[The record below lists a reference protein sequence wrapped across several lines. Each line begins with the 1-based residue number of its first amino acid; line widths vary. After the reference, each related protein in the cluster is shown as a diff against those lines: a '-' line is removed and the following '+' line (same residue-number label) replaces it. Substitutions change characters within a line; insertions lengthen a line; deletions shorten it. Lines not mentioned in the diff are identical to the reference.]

1 MAIPALHRK
10 RTYEDYRRTPDDER
24 YELLDGEL
32 IMVPAPRVDHQ
43 LVVLRLAGLL
53 QAFVEERGLGVVL
66 AAPCDVVLSD
76 TDVVQPD
83 VLFVSRERAHLIVA
97 ENVRGAPD
105 LVVEVLSPST
115 GERDRTVKRALYARH
130 GVREYWQ
137 VDTPART
144 VTVLRAAGADFRTAD
159 VYRGDQVA
167 RSAVLD
173 GFGVGLERLFGLDAL
188 PEAARP
194 GRVRAPRPPNARRGR
209 L

>member
-1 MAIPALHRK
+1 MAVPALHRK

-43 LVVLRLAGLL
+43 RVVVRLTILL
-53 QAFVEERGLGVVL
+53 QTFVEERGLGEVL
-66 AAPCDVVLSD
+66 VAPCDVVLSD

-83 VLFVSRERAHLIVA
+83 VLFVSRERAHVIVP
-97 ENVRGAPD
+97 ENLRGAPD

-137 VDTPART
+137 VDPQART
-144 VTVLRAAGADFRTAD
+144 VTVLRAPGADFESAD
-159 VYRGDQVA
+159 VYRGDRVA
-167 RSAVLD
+167 RSTVLD
-173 GFGVGLERLFGLDAL
+173 GFGVELERIFGLDA
-188 PEAARP
+188 
-194 GRVRAPRPPNARRGR
+194 
-209 L
+209 

>member
-1 MAIPALHRK
+1 MPVPTLHRK
-10 RTYEDYRRTPDDER
+10 CGYEDYRRTPDDER

-43 LVVLRLAGLL
+43 RVVLRLASVLH
-53 QAFVEERGLGVVL
+53 AFVEERGLGEVL

-83 VLFVSRERAHLIVA
+83 VLFVSRERAHVVVP

-105 LVVEVLSPST
+105 LVVEVFSPST

-137 VDTPART
+137 VDTQART
-144 VTVLRAAGADFRTAD
+144 VTVLRSSGADFETEA
-159 VYRGDQVA
+159 VYRGDRTA

-173 GFGVGLERLFGLDAL
+173 GFGVGLERIFGLDAG
-188 PEAARP
+188 PGMAADC
-194 GRVRAPRPPNARRGR
+194 
-209 L
+209 

>member
-1 MAIPALHRK
+1 MMPMSVQALHRK
-10 RTYEDYRRTPDDER
+10 LTYEDYRRTPDDER

-43 LVVLRLAGLL
+43 LVIIELASLMH
-53 QAFVEERGLGVVL
+53 AFVKERGLGVVL

-83 VLFVSRERAHLIVA
+83 VLFVSRERAHVIVP

-137 VDTPART
+137 IDPLART
-144 VTVLRAAGADFRTAD
+144 VTVLRSPGADFETAD
-159 VYRGDQVA
+159 VYRGDRFA
-167 RSAVLD
+167 KSAVLD
-173 GFGVGLERLFGLDAL
+173 GFGVALERLFGLDA
-188 PEAARP
+188 
-194 GRVRAPRPPNARRGR
+194 
-209 L
+209 

>member
-1 MAIPALHRK
+1 MPVPTLRRK
-10 RTYEDYRRTPDDER
+10 CGYEDYRRTPDDER

-43 LVVLRLAGLL
+43 RVVLRLASALH
-53 QAFVEERGLGVVL
+53 AFVEERGLGEVL
-66 AAPCDVVLSD
+66 VAPCDVVLSD

-83 VLFVSRERAHLIVA
+83 VLFVSRERAHVVVP

-105 LVVEVLSPST
+105 LVVEVFSPST

-137 VDTPART
+137 VDAQART
-144 VTVLRAAGADFRTAD
+144 VTVLRSSGAGFETED
-159 VYRGDQVA
+159 VCRGDQTA

-173 GFGVGLERLFGLDAL
+173 GFGVGLERIFGLDA
-188 PEAARP
+188 
-194 GRVRAPRPPNARRGR
+194 
-209 L
+209 